1 MGGSARGVAFPPDV
15 AGDTSPFA
23 DPSRRLGSPRPHRA
37 IARPREGGGMA
48 TPDDEA
54 FQENLAMRRAIALA
68 AEAVGRTN
76 PNPAVGAVVLD
87 AEGTSVGEGATQPV
101 GGPHAEIEALR
112 AAGPRAR
119 GATLVVT
126 LEPCRHAGRTPA
138 CTDAIVAAGVRRVV
152 YAIADPHDV
161 AAGGAEALRSAG
173 VDVEG
178 GVLADEAAADLGSW
192 LVAVRRR
199 RPHLTWK
206 YAATL
211 DGRTAAA
218 DGTSRWITG
227 ADARTDVHRLR
238 ARSDAVLVGIGT
250 VLADDTALTVRD
262 WPTQRQPLRVVVDGK
277 ARTPLSAR
285 ILDDAAPTLV
295 AVGTDA
301 EPDRVSKLR
310 AAGTEVLELPRH
322 DGRLDLHA
330 LLAELYEREALQ
342 LLLEGGA
349 TLAGSFVRQRL
360 VDKVVGYHA
369 PALLGAGPPVLA
381 DAGVTTLAA
390 ALRLHL
396 HDVRQLGDD
405 VRVEATV
412 DREVG

>member
-1 MGGSARGVAFPPDV
+1 
-15 AGDTSPFA
+15 
-23 DPSRRLGSPRPHRA
+23 
-37 IARPREGGGMA
+37 MA
-48 TPDDEA
+48 TQPETA
-54 FQENLAMRRAIALA
+54 ARETVAMRRAIALA
-68 AEAVGRTN
+68 RDALGNTN

-87 AEGTSVGEGATQPV
+87 ATGTVVGEGATQPV
-101 GGPHAEIEALR
+101 GRAHAEIEALTV
-112 AAGPRAR
+112 AGNGAR
-119 GATLVVT
+119 GGTLVVT
-126 LEPCRHAGRTPA
+126 LEPCRHAGRTPP
-138 CTDAIVAAGVRRVV
+138 CTDAIVAAGVQRVV
-152 YAIADPHDV
+152 YALADPHDV
-161 AAGGAEALRSAG
+161 AAGGEETLRSAG

-178 GVLADEAAADLGSW
+178 GVLADEAAVDLGPW
-192 LVAVRRR
+192 LLAVRRR

-227 ADARTDVHRLR
+227 PDARVDVHRLR
-238 ARSDAVLVGIGT
+238 ARCDAVVVGIGT

-285 ILDDAAPTLV
+285 ILDDAAPTV
-295 AVGTDA
+295 IAVGTDA
-301 EPDRVSKLR
+301 DAQRVSKLR
-310 AAGTEVLELPRH
+310 DAGADLVALPRN
-322 DGRLDLHA
+322 DGHLDLHA
-330 LLAELYEREALQ
+330 LLAVLYEREALQ

-381 DAGVTTLAA
+381 DAGVTTLAN

-396 HDVRQLGDD
+396 DDVRQLGED

-412 DREVG
+412 DRGGS

>member
-1 MGGSARGVAFPPDV
+1 MP
-15 AGDTSPFA
+15 T
-23 DPSRRLGSPRPHRA
+23 PHE
-37 IARPREGGGMA
+37 I
-48 TPDDEA
+48 T
-54 FQENLAMRRAIALA
+54 AMVRAIALA
-68 AEAVGRTN
+68 AEAVGQTN
-76 PNPAVGAVVLD
+76 PNPAVGAVVLE
-87 AEGTSVGEGATQPV
+87 AGGRVIGEGATQPV
-101 GGPHAEIEALR
+101 GGPHAEIEALA
-112 AAGPRAR
+112 AAGTGAR

-126 LEPCRHAGRTPA
+126 LEPCRHAGRTAA
-138 CTDAIVAAGVRRVV
+138 CTDAILAAGVRRVV
-152 YAIADPHDV
+152 YALADPNDA
-161 AAGGAEALRSAG
+161 AAGGAEVLRGVG
-173 VDVEG
+173 VDVEA
-178 GVLADEAAADLGSW
+178 GVLADEAAVDLGPW

-227 ADARTDVHRLR
+227 AEARRDVHRLR
-238 ARSDAVLVGIGT
+238 ARCDAVVVGIGT

-295 AVGTDA
+295 AVGRDA
-301 EPDRVSKLR
+301 DGDRIKNLR
-310 AAGTEVLELPRH
+310 AAGAEVVELPRH
-322 DGRLDLHA
+322 NGRLDLHA
-330 LLAELYEREALQ
+330 LLAELYEREALL

-360 VDKVVGYHA
+360 VDRVVGYHA

-390 ALRLHL
+390 ALRLRL
-396 HDVRQLGDD
+396 DDVRQLGED

>member
-1 MGGSARGVAFPPDV
+1 
-15 AGDTSPFA
+15 
-23 DPSRRLGSPRPHRA
+23 
-37 IARPREGGGMA
+37 MA
-48 TPDDEA
+48 TPEEIA
-54 FQENLAMRRAIALA
+54 AMRRAIALA
-68 AEAVGRTN
+68 AHAVGRSN

-87 AEGTSVGEGATQPV
+87 ASGAIVGEGATQQA
-101 GGPHAEIEALR
+101 GGAHAEIEALT
-112 AAGPRAR
+112 AAADRAR
-119 GATLVVT
+119 GGTLVVT
-126 LEPCRHAGRTPA
+126 LEPCRHLGRTAA
-138 CTDAIVAAGVRRVV
+138 CTEAILAAGVRRVV
-152 YAIADPHDV
+152 YAVADPHDV
-161 AAGGAEALRSAG
+161 AAGGAEVLAGAG
-173 VDVEG
+173 VDIEAN
-178 GVLADEAAADLGSW
+178 VLVDEVAADLQPW

-227 ADARTDVHRLR
+227 ADARVDVHRLR
-238 ARSDAVLVGIGT
+238 ARCDAVLVGIGT

-262 WPTQRQPLRVVVDGK
+262 WPAARQPLRVVLDGK

-295 AVGTDA
+295 VVGTDA
-301 EPDRVSKLR
+301 DRRRVAELR
-310 AAGTEVLELPRH
+310 GTAAEVVELPRE
-322 DGRLDLHA
+322 DGRLDLQA
-330 LLAELYEREALQ
+330 LLAVLYERQALL

-360 VDKVVGYHA
+360 VDQVVGYHA

-381 DAGVTTLAA
+381 EAGVTTIAG

-396 HDVRQLGDD
+396 DDVRRLGDD
-405 VRVEATV
+405 VRIVATV
-412 DREVG
+412 EREER

>member
-1 MGGSARGVAFPPDV
+1 
-15 AGDTSPFA
+15 
-23 DPSRRLGSPRPHRA
+23 
-37 IARPREGGGMA
+37 MA
-48 TPDDEA
+48 TPEELA
-54 FQENLAMRRAIALA
+54 AMRRAIALA

-87 AEGTSVGEGATQPV
+87 ATGAIVGEGATQPV
-101 GGPHAEIEALR
+101 GRAHAEVEALGR
-112 AAGPRAR
+112 AGAAAR
-119 GATLVVT
+119 DATLVVT

-138 CTDAIVAAGVRRVV
+138 CVDAIVAAGIARVV
-152 YAIADPHDV
+152 YALADPHDV
-161 AAGGAEALRSAG
+161 AAGGAEALRSQA

-178 GVLADEAAADLGSW
+178 GVLADEAFADLGPW

-227 ADARTDVHRLR
+227 ADARVDVHRLR
-238 ARSDAVLVGIGT
+238 ARCDAVLVGIGT

-262 WPTQRQPLRVVVDGK
+262 WPAQRQPLRVVVDGK

-301 EPDRVSKLR
+301 EPSRVDNLR
-310 AAGTEVLELPRH
+310 GAGADVVELARH
-322 DGRLDLHA
+322 DGHLDLHA
-330 LLAELYEREALQ
+330 LLAELYAREALQ

-369 PALLGAGPPVLA
+369 PALLGAGPPVLG
-381 DAGVTTLAA
+381 DAGVTTLAG
-390 ALRLHL
+390 ALRLRL
-396 HDVRQLGDD
+396 DDVRRLGDD
-405 VRVEATV
+405 VRIEATV

>member
-1 MGGSARGVAFPPDV
+1 MASAEE
-15 AGDTSPFA
+15 T
-23 DPSRRLGSPRPHRA
+23 
-37 IARPREGGGMA
+37 
-48 TPDDEA
+48 T
-54 FQENLAMRRAIALA
+54 AMTRAIALA
-68 AEAVGRTN
+68 TDALGRTN
-76 PNPAVGAVVLD
+76 PNPAVGAVVLAPD
-87 AEGTSVGEGATQPV
+87 GRVVGQGATAPA
-101 GGPHAEIEALR
+101 GGPHAEVEALA
-112 AAGPRAR
+112 AAGAAAR
-119 GATLVVT
+119 GATLVVS
-126 LEPCRHAGRTPA
+126 LEPCRHVGRTPA
-138 CTDAIVAAGVRRVV
+138 CTDAIVAAGIRRVV
-152 YAIADPHDV
+152 YAVADPHDL
-161 AAGGAEALRSAG
+161 AAGGDEALRSAG

-178 GVLADEAAADLGSW
+178 GVLAAEAAHDLQPW

-227 ADARTDVHRLR
+227 TDARVDVHRLR
-238 ARSDAVLVGIGT
+238 SRCDAVVVGIGT

-295 AVGTDA
+295 VVGADA
-301 EPDRVSKLR
+301 DRGRVSKLR
-310 AAGTEVLELPRH
+310 AAGAEVVELARL
-322 DGRLDLHA
+322 DGFLDLHA
-330 LLAELYEREALQ
+330 LLAALYEREALQ

-381 DAGVTTLAA
+381 DAGVTTLAG
-390 ALRLHL
+390 ALRLRL
-396 HDVRQLGDD
+396 DDVRRLGDD

>member
-1 MGGSARGVAFPPDV
+1 
-15 AGDTSPFA
+15 
-23 DPSRRLGSPRPHRA
+23 
-37 IARPREGGGMA
+37 MA
-48 TPDDEA
+48 THEETA
-54 FQENLAMRRAIALA
+54 AMLRAIALA
-68 AEAVGRTN
+68 GEAVGRTN

-87 AEGTSVGEGATQPV
+87 STGSVIGEGATQPV
-101 GGPHAEIEALR
+101 GGPHAEIEALT
-112 AAGPRAR
+112 AAGSAAI
-119 GATLVVT
+119 GGTLVVT
-126 LEPCRHAGRTPA
+126 LEPCRHAGRTPP

-161 AAGGAEALRSAG
+161 AAGGEEALRRAG
-173 VDVEG
+173 VEVDG
-178 GVLADEAAADLGSW
+178 GVLAEEAAIDLGPW

-227 ADARTDVHRLR
+227 ADARVDVHRLR
-238 ARSDAVLVGIGT
+238 ARCDAVLVGIGT

-285 ILDDAAPTLV
+285 ILDDAATTII

-301 EPDRVSKLR
+301 DPQRVSNLR
-310 AAGTEVLELPRH
+310 AAGAEVVELARNGGH
-322 DGRLDLHA
+322 LDLHA
-330 LLAELYEREALQ
+330 LLAELYEREAMQ

-360 VDKVVGYHA
+360 VDRVVGYHA

-396 HDVRQLGDD
+396 DDVRQLGDD

-412 DREVG
+412 ERGVG

>member
-1 MGGSARGVAFPPDV
+1 
-15 AGDTSPFA
+15 
-23 DPSRRLGSPRPHRA
+23 
-37 IARPREGGGMA
+37 MA
-48 TPDDEA
+48 TP
-54 FQENLAMRRAIALA
+54 QETTARETAAMSRAIELA
-68 AEAVGRTN
+68 AEALGRTN
-76 PNPAVGAVVLD
+76 PNPAVGALVLD
-87 AEGTSVGEGATQPV
+87 AEGVVIGEGATQPV
-101 GGPHAEIEALR
+101 GGAHAEIVALA
-112 AAGPRAR
+112 AAGAGAR
-119 GATLVVT
+119 GGSLVVT
-126 LEPCRHAGRTPA
+126 LEPCRHVGRTPA
-138 CTDAIVAAGVRRVV
+138 CVDAILAAGVRRVV
-152 YAIADPHDV
+152 YAVADPHDV

-178 GVLADEAAADLGSW
+178 GPLAEAAAVDLGPW
-192 LVAVRRR
+192 LVAIRRR

-227 ADARTDVHRLR
+227 TDARVDVHRLR
-238 ARSDAVLVGIGT
+238 ARCDAVVVGIGT

-285 ILDDAAPTLV
+285 ILDSAAPTLV
-295 AVGTDA
+295 AVGSDA
-301 EPDRVSKLR
+301 DGQRVRNLR
-310 AAGTEVLELPRH
+310 AAGAEVVEFARH
-322 DGRLDLHA
+322 DGYLDLHA

-390 ALRLHL
+390 ALRLRL
-396 HDVRQLGDD
+396 DDVRQLGDD

-412 DREVG
+412 DREVR

>member
-1 MGGSARGVAFPPDV
+1 
-15 AGDTSPFA
+15 
-23 DPSRRLGSPRPHRA
+23 
-37 IARPREGGGMA
+37 MA
-48 TPDDEA
+48 TPDETT
-54 FQENLAMRRAIALA
+54 AMRRAITLA
-68 AEAVGRTN
+68 SAAIGRSN

-87 AEGTSVGEGATQPV
+87 ASGAFAGEGSTQQA
-101 GGPHAEIEALR
+101 GGAHAEIEALR
-112 AAGPRAR
+112 VAAERAR
-119 GATLVVT
+119 GGALVVT
-126 LEPCRHAGRTPA
+126 LEPCRHVGRTPA
-138 CTDAIVAAGVRRVV
+138 CTEAVLAAGVRRVV
-152 YAIADPHDV
+152 FAVADPHDV
-161 AAGGAEALRSAG
+161 AAGGGEVLAGAG

-178 GVLADEAAADLGSW
+178 GVLAEEAAVDLQPW

-227 ADARTDVHRLR
+227 TDARIDVHRLR
-238 ARSDAVLVGIGT
+238 ARCDAVVVGIGT

-262 WPTQRQPLRVVVDGK
+262 WPTARQPLRVVVDGK

-295 AVGTDA
+295 AVGNDA
-301 EPDRVSKLR
+301 DGDRVGKLR
-310 AAGTEVLELPRH
+310 GAGAEVVELPRD

-330 LLAELYEREALQ
+330 LLATLYEREALQ

-349 TLAGSFVRQRL
+349 TLAGSFIRDRL
-360 VDKVVGYHA
+360 VDQVVGYHA

-381 DAGVTTLAA
+381 DAGVTTLAG
-390 ALRLHL
+390 ALRLRL
-396 HDVRQLGDD
+396 DDVRQLGDD
-405 VRVEATV
+405 VRVVATV
-412 DREVG
+412 DREGR

>member
-1 MGGSARGVAFPPDV
+1 GARG
-15 AGDTSPFA
+15 G
-23 DPSRRLGSPRPHRA
+23 
-37 IARPREGGGMA
+37 
-48 TPDDEA
+48 
-54 FQENLAMRRAIALA
+54 
-68 AEAVGRTN
+68 
-76 PNPAVGAVVLD
+76 
-87 AEGTSVGEGATQPV
+87 
-101 GGPHAEIEALR
+101 
-112 AAGPRAR
+112 
-119 GATLVVT
+119 TLVVT
-126 LEPCRHAGRTPA
+126 LEPCRHAGRTPP

-152 YAIADPHDV
+152 YALADPHDV
-161 AAGGAEALRSAG
+161 AAGGEEALRTAG

-178 GVLADEAAADLGSW
+178 GFLADEAAVDLGPW
-192 LVAVRRR
+192 LLAVRRR

-227 ADARTDVHRLR
+227 ADARVDVHRLR
-238 ARSDAVLVGIGT
+238 ARCDAVVVGIGT

-285 ILDDAAPTLV
+285 ILDDAAPTV
-295 AVGTDA
+295 IAVGTDA
-301 EPDRVSKLR
+301 DSQRVANLR
-310 AAGTEVLELPRH
+310 DAGADVVELPRH
-322 DGRLDLHA
+322 DGHLDLHA
-330 LLAELYEREALQ
+330 LLAVLYEREALQ

-349 TLAGSFVRQRL
+349 RLAGSFVRQRL

-396 HDVRQLGDD
+396 DDVRQLGED

-412 DREVG
+412 ERGRS

>member
-1 MGGSARGVAFPPDV
+1 MVTQELAA
-15 AGDTSPFA
+15 
-23 DPSRRLGSPRPHRA
+23 H
-37 IARPREGGGMA
+37 
-48 TPDDEA
+48 EA
-54 FQENLAMRRAIALA
+54 AAMRRAIALA
-68 AEAVGRTN
+68 GDAVGRTN

-87 AEGTSVGEGATQPV
+87 ATGAVVGEGATQPV
-101 GGPHAEIEALR
+101 GGAHAEVEALT
-112 AAGPRAR
+112 AAGASAR
-119 GATLVVT
+119 GGTLVVT
-126 LEPCRHAGRTPA
+126 LEPCRHAGRTPP
-138 CTDAIVAAGVRRVV
+138 CTDAITAAGVRRVV
-152 YAIADPHDV
+152 YALADPHDL
-161 AAGGAEALRSAG
+161 AAGGAEVLRAAG
-173 VDVEG
+173 IDVEG
-178 GVLADEAAADLGSW
+178 GFLTEEAAVDLGPW

-227 ADARTDVHRLR
+227 ADARVDVHRLR
-238 ARSDAVLVGIGT
+238 ARCDAVVVGIGT

-285 ILDDAAPTLV
+285 ILDDAASTVV
-295 AVGTDA
+295 AVGNDA
-301 EPDRVSKLR
+301 EPQRVSNLR
-310 AAGTEVLELPRH
+310 AAGADVVELARH
-322 DGRLDLHA
+322 DGHLDLHG
-330 LLAELYEREALQ
+330 LLAELYRRDALQ

-396 HDVRQLGDD
+396 DDVRRLGDD

-412 DREVG
+412 ERGVG